1 MTDPDLDRWTTE
13 WQQGAGPAPDLVRMA
28 HRERRLL
35 LAWIAVDWIFGA
47 AGIAFAAWLWFAIG
61 TPTMRFAAVGIAVL
75 VVAALAFTVVNWRG
89 VLAADRDNNFDF
101 LALAIARC
109 RARQRYIRFGWK
121 VLVADLVVVAGA
133 MLLEVRYEG
142 PVRIL
147 NVLLLA
153 AAATASAAG
162 ILWWWGR
169 RERRRLARLT
179 AMQQAFS
186 ADQESEHE

>member
-1 MTDPDLDRWTTE
+1 MTDPDLDRWTAE
-13 WQQGAGPAPDLVRMA
+13 WQQGTQPAPDLVRMA
-28 HRERRLL
+28 RRERRWL
-35 LAWIAVDWIFGA
+35 LAWIAVDWIFGV

-61 TPTMRFAAVGIAVL
+61 TPTMRFAGAGIAIL
-75 VVAALAFTVVNWRG
+75 VVAVLAFSVANWRG

-101 LALAIARC
+101 LALAMARC

-121 VLVADLVVVAGA
+121 VLVADLIVIAGA

-153 AAATASAAG
+153 AAATAFAAG
-162 ILWWWGR
+162 MLWWWGR
-169 RERRRLARLT
+169 RERRRMERLA
-179 AMQQAFS
+179 AMQQALG
-186 ADQESEHE
+186 AEQESNHG